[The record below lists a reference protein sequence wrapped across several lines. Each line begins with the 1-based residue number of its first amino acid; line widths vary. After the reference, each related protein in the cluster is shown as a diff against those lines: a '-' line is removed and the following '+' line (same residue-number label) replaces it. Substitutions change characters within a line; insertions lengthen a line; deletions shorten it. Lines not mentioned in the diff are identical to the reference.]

1 MTEPSIT
8 EQSQLLAPL
17 LKRAGSII
25 ESEIRGPSM
34 GRTLEPGTRIR
45 IRCGDGLGP
54 PAGTV
59 IAFLGGNGLVGHRI
73 VGAGR
78 DRRGRRHLLT
88 RGDGSR
94 ITDPPIEPERVLGE
108 VIEWLDGD
116 TWRPLLP
123 APLQSLPGRMIAAA
137 MLWLVRLL
145 LAIDARLA
153 TRTAILLARVG
164 RRLSPPMSSP

>member
-1 MTEPSIT
+1 MPDLPTT
-8 EQSQLLAPL
+8 DQGLVLAPL

-25 ESEIRGPSM
+25 ESEIRGSSM
-34 GRTLEPGTRIR
+34 GETLKPGTRIR
-45 IRCGDGLGP
+45 IRCATGSDY
-54 PAGTV
+54 PAGAV

-78 DRRGRRHLLT
+78 DRRGRRLLLT

-94 ITDPPIEPERVLGE
+94 IPDPPIEPDRVLGE
-108 VIEWLDGD
+108 VIAWQDGES
-116 TWRPLLP
+116 WRPLPL
-123 APLQSLPGRMIAAA
+123 APGRSLPGRMIAAA

-153 TRTAILLARVG
+153 VRTAVLLARVG
-164 RRLSPPMSSP
+164 RRLSPPLSSP

>member
-1 MTEPSIT
+1 MGET
-8 EQSQLLAPL
+8 
-17 LKRAGSII
+17 LK
-25 ESEIRGPSM
+25 
-34 GRTLEPGTRIR
+34 PGTRIR

-78 DRRGRRHLLT
+78 DRGGREFMLT

-94 ITDPPIEPERVLGE
+94 IPDPPIEPERVLGE
-108 VIEWLDGD
+108 VIEWRDGES
-116 TWRPLLP
+116 WRPLPP
-123 APLQSLPGRMIAAA
+123 APVQSLPDRTSAAA

-145 LAIDARLA
+145 LTVDARLA
-153 TRTAILLARVG
+153 VRTAVLLARVG
-164 RRLSPPMSSP
+164 RRLSPPLSSP